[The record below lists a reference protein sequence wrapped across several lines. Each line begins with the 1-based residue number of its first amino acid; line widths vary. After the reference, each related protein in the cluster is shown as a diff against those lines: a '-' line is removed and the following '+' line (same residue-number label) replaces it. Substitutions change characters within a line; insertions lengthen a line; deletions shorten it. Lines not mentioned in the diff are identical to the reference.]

1 MMVAAL
7 TLAVI
12 SLTGDRPA
20 WFLWLTIAALVV
32 AGVHWFRAN
41 R

>member
-1 MMVAAL
+1 MMTLAL

-12 SLTGDRPA
+12 SLTGDRPV
-20 WFLWLTIAALVV
+20 WFLWFTIAALVV

>member
-12 SLTGDRPA
+12 SLTGDRPV
-20 WFLWLTIAALVV
+20 WFLWLTLAALVV
-32 AGVHWFRAN
+32 AGVHWFIAN